1 MKAMILAAG
10 KGTRLQPMTLETP
23 KPLIPLVG
31 RPILD
36 LILQSLTEQGI
47 CDIAI
52 NTAHLSDEIVKFC
65 QSGAQYDA
73 RILFSYEG
81 FSAGGEQ
88 HCRPLGSAG
97 GLRQVQQKWRYF
109 DDTFVVVCGDA
120 YFDVDLWDV
129 VREHNAN
136 EALATVVTCSMRD
149 DQLQKYGVVLADDS
163 GRVQSFQEKPLP
175 GTALSNDINTGIYIF
190 DKKIF
195 DYIPALGEYDIG
207 SQLLPAIVSAGCPF
221 YAYQTSGTWLD
232 IGNVQDIHQA
242 TQRILDRQTCIKI
255 PGDRIGLQFWAASGA
270 VIKPT
275 SIVTTGGVFINA
287 GTIVEA
293 DAVINGPVVIGRNC
307 EVKTG
312 ACIERSIV
320 MADHLVF
327 EAHCDIQDKIV
338 TAEHLISLDG
348 TVERWTDQ
356 PHLGVR
362 DSRSMPSAACLSM
375 AESGER
381 LIAAR

>member
-10 KGTRLQPMTLETP
+10 KGTRLQPMTLGTP

-36 LILQSLTEQGI
+36 LILESLTEQGI

-52 NTAHLSDEIVKFC
+52 NTSYLSDEIVKFC

-81 FSAGGEQ
+81 YSADGEQ

-97 GLRQVQQKWRYF
+97 GLRQVQQKWHYF
-109 DDTFVVVCGDA
+109 DTTFVVVCGDA

-129 VREHNAN
+129 VRQHNAN
-136 EALATVVTCSMRD
+136 EALATVVTRSMAE
-149 DQLQKYGVVLADDS
+149 DQLQKYGVVLTDDD
-163 GRVQSFQEKPLP
+163 GRVSSFQKKPLP
-175 GTALSNDINTGIYIF
+175 GTALSSDINTGIYIF

-195 DYIPALGEYDIG
+195 DYIPTLGEYDIG
-207 SQLLPAIVSAGCPF
+207 SELLPAIVAAECPF
-221 YAYQTSGTWLD
+221 YAYKTTGTWLD
-232 IGNVQDIHQA
+232 IGNIQDIHRA
-242 TQRILDRQTCIKI
+242 TSEILDRQTRLQI
-255 PGDRIGLQFWAASGA
+255 PGARIGGRFWAATGAVVKPSTVVTSGA
-270 VIKPT
+270 VF
-275 SIVTTGGVFINA
+275 VNA

-307 EVKTG
+307 EVKSG
-312 ACIERSIV
+312 ARLQRSIG

-338 TAEHLISLDG
+338 THEYLIDLDG
-348 TVERWTDQ
+348 SVERWTDQ

-362 DSRSMPSAACLSM
+362 DSRSVPSAAWLSV
-375 AESGER
+375 SLYGEHVATLR
-381 LIAAR
+381 